1 MKVNHSRR
9 VSPVLNILDKVSSQ
23 PKISQT
29 RKKSFWTPVNT
40 IFVGSSLVVLLASS
54 SVIFT
59 EIFSS
64 FSPSFFLS
72 ESVDQSQEDYHPTSL
87 PWIKDES
94 DCLNRG
100 RNWNQGKCW
109 DQEHSPMF

>member
-1 MKVNHSRR
+1 MKVNHSQT

-54 SVIFT
+54 SVIFS

-64 FSPSFFLS
+64 LSPSLLS
-72 ESVDQSQEDYHPTSL
+72 AYFEKSQEDYHPTSL
-87 PWIKDES
+87 PWVKDES